1 MFENEW
7 SIRLAVE
14 NNEGL
19 VLKETADRLTA
30 DVID

>member
-7 SIRLAVE
+7 SIRLAQE

-19 VLKETADRLTA
+19 RLKETADRTQA
-30 DVID
+30 DVL